1 MRQALRPNLS
11 RLLLVVLAS
20 ATAFA
25 LAQRVI
31 TLEAWT
37 IGPDEPAIHR
47 AENLEAAVEL
57 LNEALAAEG
66 ADYRVAVN
74 TDFETVSWDDYRR
87 RLLLA
92 FAAGSAPDIM
102 QSSHLDISTWSDA
115 GYLLPL
121 DDYLGQYDAFDDV
134 VDSLWDFVTYKG
146 AVYGI
151 PNTPEARP
159 FYFNTTLLGELGW
172 SAAEIEALPG
182 RIERGEFT
190 WADVIEVGR
199 AAVEAGV
206 VDPGHGYWHRPVN
219 GPDFYHTY
227 FAFGGRLQD
236 AATGQLVFTQDAAL
250 GQFTLY
256 RDLIEEGVML
266 RELLG
271 TSWDEWHRNWVDGR
285 VLFNSAGTWS
295 WAQWAV
301 QYGPGWDFV
310 WDNYYFA
317 PQPAAEPGGAPTT
330 LSQPQAYMVWSGTEH
345 PDLAVR
351 LLSYVLTPELDVRAM
366 ESGHLPTL
374 ETTRSL
380 PVFQENEFLSEV
392 VYLLDYTTSQ
402 PVHEGFGRYADIFF
416 RSISAVQG
424 GQLTPEEAVDIT
436 VDELRR
442 ALGDQVII
450 E

>member
-1 MRQALRPNLS
+1 MLQALRPKLIAF
-11 RLLLVVLAS
+11 VVSLACV
-20 ATAFA
+20 TGFA
-25 LAQRVI
+25 LAQQVI

-47 AENLEAAVEL
+47 AENLEAAVGL
-57 LNEALAAEG
+57 LNEDLAAEG
-66 ADYRVAVN
+66 AAYRVAIN

-92 FAAGSAPDIM
+92 FAAGSAPDII

-121 DDYLGQYDAFDDV
+121 QDHLASYDAFDDV
-134 VDSLWDFVTYKG
+134 VDSLWSFVTYKG
-146 AVYGI
+146 SVWGV

-159 FYFNTTLLGELGW
+159 FYYNTTLLGELGW
-172 SAAEIEALPG
+172 SEAEIEALPG
-182 RIERGEFT
+182 RIQRGEFT
-190 WADVIEVGR
+190 WDDVIEVGK
-199 AAVEAGV
+199 AAVAAGV
-206 VDPGHGYWHRPVN
+206 VEPGHGYWHRPVN

-227 FAFGGRLQD
+227 YAFGGRLQD
-236 AATGQLVFTQDAAL
+236 AETGKLVFSQDAAL
-250 GQFTLY
+250 GQFELY
-256 RDLIEEGVML
+256 RRLIDEGVML

-271 TSWDEWHRNWVDGR
+271 MPWDEWHRNWVDGN

-310 WDNYYFA
+310 WDNYFYA
-317 PQPAAEPGGAPTT
+317 LQPAAKAGDEPTT
-330 LSQPQAYMVWSGTEH
+330 LSQPQAYMVWSGTAHAE
-345 PDLAVR
+345 LAVR

-374 ETTRSL
+374 ETSRTL
-380 PVFQENEFLSEV
+380 PDFQENQFLSQV
-392 VYLLDYTTSQ
+392 VYMLDFTTSQ

-424 GQLTPEEAVDIT
+424 GQLTPEEAVEIT
-436 VDELRR
+436 VSELQR

>member
-1 MRQALRPNLS
+1 MLQALRPKL
-11 RLLLVVLAS
+11 RALLLVTLAS

-47 AENLEAAVEL
+47 AENLEAAVDL
-57 LNEALAAEG
+57 FNEALAAEG
-66 ADYRVAVN
+66 ADYRVAID

-92 FAAGSAPDIM
+92 FAAGSAPDII

-121 DDYLGQYDAFDDV
+121 DEYLDQYDAFGDV
-134 VDSLWDFVTYKG
+134 VGSLWDFVTYKG
-146 AVYGI
+146 AIYGI

-159 FYFNTTLLGELGW
+159 FYYNTTLLGELGW
-172 SAAEIEALPG
+172 SAAEIEELPG

-190 WADVIEVGR
+190 WSDVIEVSK

-206 VDPGHGYWHRPVN
+206 IEPGHGYWHRPVN

-236 AATGQLVFTQDAAL
+236 AETGQLVFTQDAAL
-250 GQFTLY
+250 GQFALY
-256 RDLIEEGVML
+256 RDLIDEGVML
-266 RELLG
+266 GELLG

-310 WDNYYFA
+310 WDNYFFA
-317 PQPAAEPGGAPTT
+317 LQPAAEPGGTPTT
-330 LSQPQAYMVWSGTEH
+330 LSQPQAYMVWSGTDH
-345 PDLAVR
+345 ADLAVR
-351 LLSYVLTPELDVRAM
+351 LLSFVLTPELDVRAM

-374 ETTRSL
+374 ATTRSL
-380 PVFQENEFLSEV
+380 PAFQENEFLSQV
-392 VYLLDYTTSQ
+392 VYMLDYTTSQ

-424 GQLTPEEAVDIT
+424 GQLTPEEAVEIT
-436 VDELRR
+436 ADELRR